1 MPRNPLTDPEWAP
14 DLADQIERVVG
25 TVRTLATDRVVVV
38 VRAVVFSI
46 IIGIAALVAV
56 TLLIILSTRLLQ
68 TIFEG
73 VTDSDSAV
81 WISYLVMAAV
91 LAVAGVLLMRARKP
105 KDLPL

>member
-1 MPRNPLTDPEWAP
+1 
-14 DLADQIERVVG
+14 
-25 TVRTLATDRVVVV
+25 
-38 VRAVVFSI
+38 
-46 IIGIAALVAV
+46 
-56 TLLIILSTRLLQ
+56 LLQ